1 VGEGFE
7 SRSLIVGEGF
17 ESRSLIVGEGF
28 EVSNWRGVT
37 IVRCA

>member
-1 VGEGFE
+1 
-7 SRSLIVGEGF
+7 VGEGF